1 MTTKTTQNPEP
12 KYGVVNCTRTLAHR
26 AQYPG
31 TFEHLKVLA
40 DSEEWIFMIFEQSKL
55 TPARMVKKFESELHD
70 RNNKVIP
77 KCLILSIE
85 DVDGQYLLF
94 PTDMDADGNNAYRV
108 PYTTAKDFED
118 TSKEIAK
125 KRKLH

>member
-1 MTTKTTQNPEP
+1 MTTETTQNPEP
-12 KYGVVNCTRTLAHR
+12 KYGVINCTRTLARR

-40 DSEEWIFMIFEQSKL
+40 DSAEWIFMIFEQSKL
-55 TPARMVKKFESELHD
+55 TPAQMTKKFESELHD
-70 RNNKVIP
+70 RNKKVIP

-85 DVDGQYLLF
+85 DEDGQYLLF
-94 PTDMDADGNNAYRV
+94 PTDMDSDGNNTYKV
-108 PYTTAKDFED
+108 QYTTSKDYE
-118 TSKEIAK
+118 TSDEIEK